1 MSSSRLS
8 PPIWVGTSLDLGS
21 MLAKI
26 SQFNQIAIDTESN
39 SLHAFR
45 EQVCLIQF
53 SVPNFDYL
61 LDPLAVPD
69 LSPLSDLFSNHRIE
83 KIFHAAE
90 YDLLCLKR
98 DFDLKVENMFDTMQ
112 AARILGYPAV
122 GLNDLLQERFKIKLD
137 KRFQKSDWA
146 KRPLTE
152 DQLNYARMDTHYL
165 LDLRNMFYTEL
176 VSRELWEF
184 ANEEFN
190 RISYSNGQFE
200 QGSEVPAWQRI
211 NGTNRLSPQQLTV
224 LNELLEW
231 RLVQAERMN
240 RPVFKVINN
249 NLLLAIAQ
257 SNCNRPEDLQSAGL
271 TVRQIQLFGNE
282 IISAVRRGSTKVPI
296 KRAYT
301 PRPDQGYLNRIEIL
315 REWRKRTGQKLGFE
329 SDLVLPRP
337 FMQLIAE
344 KNPQTI
350 NELAELMPHSPW
362 RLEHYGQE
370 ILNKLNGR

>member
-1 MSSSRLS
+1 MISPKLS
-8 PPIWVGTSLDLGS
+8 PPIWVGTPLDLQS
-21 MLAKI
+21 MVNQL
-26 SQFNQIAIDTESN
+26 SQHQRIAIDTESN

-53 SVPNFDYL
+53 SIPEIDYL
-61 LDPLAVPD
+61 LDPLAVKD
-69 LSPLSDLFSNHRIE
+69 LSPLSDLFSDPRIE
-83 KIFHAAE
+83 KTFHAAE

-98 DFDLKVENMFDTMQ
+98 DFDFDIVNLFDTMQ

-122 GLNDLLQERFKIKLD
+122 ELNHLIYEKYKINLD

-146 KRPLTE
+146 RRPLPN

-165 LDLRNMFYTEL
+165 LDLRDQFYAEL
-176 VSRELWEF
+176 VSKDLW
-184 ANEEFN
+184 ALASEEFQ
-190 RISYSNGQFE
+190 RISYSNGQSE
-200 QGSEVPAWQRI
+200 QESDIPAWHRI
-211 NGTNRLSPQQLTV
+211 NGVNRLSPQQLPV

-231 RLVQAERMN
+231 RLIQAERMN

-257 SNCNRPEDLQSAGL
+257 SKPNRPEDLQSAGL
-271 TVRQIQLFGNE
+271 TVRQTQIFGNE
-282 IISAVRRGSTKVPI
+282 IIAAVKKGLKKDPL
-296 KRAYT
+296 KRSYS
-301 PRPDQGYLNRIEIL
+301 PRPDQDYLNRIEIL
-315 REWRKRTGQKLGFE
+315 RLWRRQTGQKLGFE
-329 SDLVLPRP
+329 SDLVLPRS

-350 NELAELMPHSPW
+350 QDLSELMPHSPW

-370 ILNKLNGR
+370 ILNRLRGR